1 MTEILQTYTM
11 DELMNELD
19 VQLADLKTVLQS
31 DDVGQNPIFNRP
43 LSVNATPFV
52 PDTETLTPVPPS
64 IDTVNVPLHP
74 ESEEDIDDKYPV
86 ETVLTEDLPVHAVSI
101 TDPEV
106 MSFLFLI
113 TLLAVALRLVNVS
126 PEFIHVRN
134 ALANLLHETKDVRFQ
149 LSNIL
154 KTTAHNMSPLMPLLR
169 PRIETISRS
178 VLQSIGVYSR

>member
-31 DDVGQNPIFNRP
+31 DDVEQNPIFNKP

-52 PDTETLTPVPPS
+52 PDTETLTPS
-64 IDTVNVPLHP
+64 IDTVNALHP
-74 ESEEDIDDKYPV
+74 ESEEDVDDKYPV

-113 TLLAVALRLVNVS
+113 TLFAVALRVVNVS

-134 ALANLLHETKDVRFQ
+134 ALANLLHETTDVRFQ
-149 LSNIL
+149 LSNFL
-154 KTTAHNMSPLMPLLR
+154 KTTAHNMSPLIPLLR
-169 PRIETISRS
+169 PRIDTFSRS
-178 VLQSIGVYSR
+178 LFQSIGVYSK